1 VNDWRR
7 REHAST
13 GARWVTVPPFDLERS
28 STDYVRVVDDSL
40 EGLSSVYPEKSREWR
55 ERQLNREPDPVDL
68 DREADLEREDSEPD
82 LDRDL

>member
-40 EGLSSVYPEKSREWR
+40 ERLSSVYPEKSREWR
-55 ERQLNREPDPVDL
+55 EHQLNREPDPVDL
-68 DREADLEREDSEPD
+68 DREADLEREDTEPD
-82 LDRDL
+82 VDRDL